1 MLKSNL
7 PYTEEHEML
16 RDAFK
21 KFIEKEIAPYHEE
34 WEKEGV
40 VPRELW
46 LKAGEN
52 GFVCPWADEKYGGI
66 EGDFLY
72 SVIMTEALTKAGASG
87 FALGLHNDIVVPYIY
102 AFGNDEQKDRWMPGL
117 TSGELISALA
127 MTEPG
132 AGSDLQGIKT
142 TAVKDGDSYVIN
154 GQKTFISN
162 GLLADVV
169 VIAAKTDPNA
179 DPAYSGL
186 SLIVVERDTPGFERG
201 KKIPK
206 VGMKAQDTAELF
218 FDDCRVPAGN
228 ILGDPGSGFFQLMQK
243 LQPERLVCAI
253 GGQAMAEQCLD
264 ITIEYTQERQQFGRP
279 IFKFQNTQFVLADMA
294 SEVSVGRAYVDRLVQ
309 DHMDG
314 KNIVTETCMGKL
326 WVCEMANR
334 VADRC
339 LQLHGG
345 YGYCEEYPIS
355 KFWVDGRIQTIFAGT
370 SEIMRVI
377 IARSLGKG

>member
-7 PYTEEHEML
+7 PFTEEHDML

-21 KFIEKEIAPYHEE
+21 KFIDKEITPYHEE

-46 LKAGEN
+46 EKAGEN

-72 SVIMTEALTKAGASG
+72 SVIMTSELTKAGASG
-87 FALGLHNDIVVPYIY
+87 FALGLHNDIVVPYID
-102 AFGNDEQKDRWMPGL
+102 AFADDEQKDRWMPGL
-117 TSGELISALA
+117 VSGESISAVA

-169 VIAAKTDPNA
+169 IIAAKTDPDA
-179 DPAYSGL
+179 DPPYTGL
-186 SLIVVERDTPGFERG
+186 SLIVVERDAPGFERG

-206 VGMKAQDTAELF
+206 IGMKAQDTAELF
-218 FDDCRVPAGN
+218 FDDCRVPTN
-228 ILGDPGSGFFQLMQK
+228 NVLGTEGSGFFQLMQK

-279 IFKFQNTQFVLADMA
+279 IFKFQNTQFMLADMA
-294 SEVSVGRAYVDRLVQ
+294 SEVSVGRSYVDRLIQ
-309 DHMDG
+309 DHMAG
-314 KNIVTETCMGKL
+314 KDIVTETCMGKL

-355 KFWVDGRIQTIFAGT
+355 KFWTDGRIQTIFAGT
-370 SEIMRVI
+370 SEVMRMI

>member
-16 RDAFK
+16 RDTFK
-21 KFIEKEIAPYHEE
+21 KFIEKEITPFHEQ
-34 WEKEGV
+34 WEKDGI

-46 LKAGEN
+46 EKAGEN
-52 GFVCPWADEKYGGI
+52 GFLCPWADDKYGGI
-66 EGDFLY
+66 EADFLY
-72 SVIMTEALTKAGASG
+72 STIMTEELTKSGCSG

-102 AFGNDEQKDRWMPGL
+102 AFGDEEQKEKWMPGCI
-117 TSGELISALA
+117 SGETISAVA
-127 MTEPG
+127 MTEPN

-162 GLLADVV
+162 GILADVV
-169 VIAAKTDPNA
+169 IIAAKTDPNA
-179 DPAYSGL
+179 DPPYAGL

-206 VGMKAQDTAELF
+206 IGMKAQDTAELF
-218 FDDCRVPAGN
+218 FDDCRVPAANLLGN
-228 ILGDPGSGFFQLMQK
+228 EGSGFFQLMQK
-243 LQPERLVCAI
+243 LQPERLVCAV
-253 GGQAMAEQCLD
+253 GGQAMAEKCLE

-294 SEVSVGRAYVDRLVQ
+294 SEVSVGRAYVDRLIQ

-314 KNIVTETCMGKL
+314 KDIVTETCMGKL

-355 KFWVDGRIQTIFAGT
+355 KFWTDGRIQTIFAGT
-370 SEIMRVI
+370 SEVMRVI
-377 IARSLGKG
+377 IARSLGK

>member
-7 PYTEEHEML
+7 PFTEEHDML

-21 KFIEKEIAPYHEE
+21 KFIDKEITPYHEE

-46 LKAGEN
+46 EKAGEN

-72 SVIMTEALTKAGASG
+72 SVIMTSELTKAGASG
-87 FALGLHNDIVVPYIY
+87 FALGLHNDIVVPYID
-102 AFGNDEQKDRWMPGL
+102 AFADDEQKDRWMPGL
-117 TSGELISALA
+117 VSGESISAVA

-169 VIAAKTDPNA
+169 IIAAKTDPDA
-179 DPAYSGL
+179 DPPYTGL
-186 SLIVVERDTPGFERG
+186 SLIVVERDAPGFERG

-206 VGMKAQDTAELF
+206 IGMKAQDTAELF
-218 FDDCRVPAGN
+218 FDDCRVPTN
-228 ILGDPGSGFFQLMQK
+228 NVLGTEGSGFFQLMQK

-294 SEVSVGRAYVDRLVQ
+294 AEVSVGRAYVDRLVQ

-314 KNIVTETCMGKL
+314 KDIVTETCMGKL

-355 KFWVDGRIQTIFAGT
+355 KFWTDGRIQTIFAGT
-370 SEIMRVI
+370 SEVMRMI
-377 IARSLGKG
+377 IARSLSKG

>member
-1 MLKSNL
+1 MLKTNL

-34 WEKEGV
+34 WEKDGV

-66 EGDFLY
+66 EADFLY
-72 SVIMTEALTKAGASG
+72 SVIMTEELTKAGASG

-117 TSGELISALA
+117 TSGELISAVA

-162 GLLADVV
+162 GLLSDVV

-179 DPAYSGL
+179 DPPYSGL
-186 SLIVVERDTPGFERG
+186 SLIVVERDAPGFERG

-218 FDDCRVPAGN
+218 FDDCRVPVGN
-228 ILGDPGSGFFQLMQK
+228 ILGEPGSGFFQLMQK

-279 IFKFQNTQFVLADMA
+279 IFKFQNTQFVLADLA
-294 SEVSVGRAYVDRLVQ
+294 AEVSVGRSYVDRLVQ

-314 KNIVTETCMGKL
+314 KDIVTETCMGKL

-355 KFWVDGRIQTIFAGT
+355 KFWTDGRIQTIFAGT
-370 SEIMRVI
+370 SEVMRVI

>member
-1 MLKSNL
+1 MLTSNL

-16 RDAFK
+16 RDTFK
-21 KFIEKEIAPYHEE
+21 KFIDKEIAPYHEQ
-34 WEKEGV
+34 WEKDGI

-66 EGDFLY
+66 EADFLY
-72 SVIMTEALTKAGASG
+72 SAIMIEELVKACASG
-87 FALGLHNDIVVPYIY
+87 FALGLHNDIIVPYID
-102 AFGNDEQKDRWMPGL
+102 AFGDDEQKERWMPGL
-117 TSGELISALA
+117 VSGESISALA
-127 MTEPG
+127 MTEPN

-142 TAVKDGDSYVIN
+142 TAIKDGDSYVIN

-162 GLLADVV
+162 GLLSDIVV
-169 VIAAKTDPNA
+169 VAAKTDPNA
-179 DPAYSGL
+179 DPVYTGL

-201 KKIPK
+201 KKINK
-206 VGMKAQDTAELF
+206 IGMKAQDTAELF

-228 ILGDPGSGFFQLMQK
+228 LLGTEGSGFFQLMQK

-253 GGQAMAEQCLD
+253 GGQAQAEKCVE
-264 ITIEYTQERQQFGRP
+264 ITIEYTQEREQFGRS
-279 IFKFQNTQFVLADMA
+279 IFKFQNTQFQLADMA
-294 SEVSVGRAYVDRLVQ
+294 SEVSVGRAFVDRLVQ

-314 KNIVTETCMGKL
+314 KDVVTETCMAKL
-326 WVCEMANR
+326 WICEMANR

-355 KFWVDGRIQTIFAGT
+355 KFWTDGRVQTIFAGT
-370 SEIMRVI
+370 SEVMRLI
-377 IARSLGKG
+377 IARSLGK

>member
-21 KFIEKEIAPYHEE
+21 KFIDKEIAPYHEE

-46 LKAGEN
+46 EKAGEN

-72 SVIMTEALTKAGASG
+72 SVIMTEELTKAGASG
-87 FALGLHNDIVVPYIY
+87 FALGLHNDIVVPYID
-102 AFGNDEQKDRWMPGL
+102 AFADDEQKDRWMPGL
-117 TSGELISALA
+117 VSGELISAVA

-162 GLLADVV
+162 GLLADL
-169 VIAAKTDPNA
+169 VIVAAKTDPNA
-179 DPAYSGL
+179 DPPYTGL
-186 SLIVVERDTPGFERG
+186 SLIVVERDAPGFERG

-206 VGMKAQDTAELF
+206 IGMKAQDTAELF
-218 FDDCRVPAGN
+218 FDDCRVPSN
-228 ILGDPGSGFFQLMQK
+228 NVLGTEGSGFFQLMQK
-243 LQPERLVCAI
+243 LQPERLVCAV

-279 IFKFQNTQFVLADMA
+279 IFKFQNTQFVLADLA
-294 SEVSVGRAYVDRLVQ
+294 AEVSVGRSYVDRLVQ

-314 KNIVTETCMGKL
+314 KDIVTETCMGKL

-355 KFWVDGRIQTIFAGT
+355 KFWTDGRIQTIFAGT
-370 SEIMRVI
+370 SEVMRMI
-377 IARSLGKG
+377 ISRSLGKT

>member
-16 RDAFK
+16 RDTFK
-21 KFIEKEIAPYHEE
+21 KFIEKEITPYHEQ
-34 WEKEGV
+34 WEKDGM

-52 GFVCPWADEKYGGI
+52 GFLCPWADEKYGGI
-66 EGDFLY
+66 EADYLY
-72 SVIMTEALTKAGASG
+72 SAIMTEELTKAGASG
-87 FALGLHNDIVVPYIY
+87 FALGLHSDIVVPYIDS
-102 AFGNDEQKDRWMPGL
+102 FGDDEQKERWVPGCV
-117 TSGELISALA
+117 SGESISAVA

-132 AGSDLQGIKT
+132 AGSDLQAIKT

-169 VIAAKTDPNA
+169 VVAAKTDPNA
-179 DPAYSGL
+179 DPPYAGL
-186 SLIVVERDTPGFERG
+186 SLIVVERGTPGFERG

-206 VGMKAQDTAELF
+206 IGMKAQDTAELF
-218 FDDCRVPAGN
+218 FDDCRVPVGN
-228 ILGDPGSGFFQLMQK
+228 LLGTEGSGFFQLMQK

-253 GGQAMAEQCLD
+253 GGQAAAEKCLE
-264 ITIEYTQERQQFGRP
+264 ITIQYTQERQQFGRP
-279 IFKFQNTQFVLADMA
+279 IFKFQNTQFVLADIA
-294 SEVSVGRAYVDRLVQ
+294 SEVSVGRAFLDRLIQ

-314 KNIVTETCMGKL
+314 KDIVTETCMAKL
-326 WVCEMANR
+326 WIGEMANR

-370 SEIMRVI
+370 SEVMRLI
-377 IARSLGKG
+377 IARSFGK

>member
-7 PYTEEHEML
+7 PFTEEHEML

-21 KFIEKEIAPYHEE
+21 KFIAKEITPYHDQ
-34 WEKEGV
+34 WEKDGV

-46 LKAGEN
+46 EKAGEN
-52 GFVCPWADEKYGGI
+52 GFLCPWADEKYGGI

-72 SVIMTEALTKAGASG
+72 SVIMTEELTKAGASG

-102 AFGNDEQKDRWMPGL
+102 AFGDDEQRERWVPGC
-117 TSGELISALA
+117 TSGELITAVA
-127 MTEPG
+127 MTEPN

-169 VIAAKTDPNA
+169 VVAAKTDPNA
-179 DPAYSGL
+179 DPPYSGL

-218 FDDCRVPAGN
+218 FDDCRVPVSN
-228 ILGDPGSGFFQLMQK
+228 LLGTEGSGFFQLMQK
-243 LQPERLVCAI
+243 LQPERLVCVI

-279 IFKFQNTQFVLADMA
+279 IFKFQNTQFVLADLA
-294 SEVSVGRAYVDRLVQ
+294 AEVSVGRSYTDRLVQ

-314 KNIVTETCMGKL
+314 KDIVTETCMGKL

-355 KFWVDGRIQTIFAGT
+355 KFWTDGRIQTIFAGT
-370 SEIMRVI
+370 SEVMRVI

>member
-1 MLKSNL
+1 MLTSNL

-16 RDAFK
+16 RDTFK
-21 KFIEKEIAPYHEE
+21 KFIDKEIAPYHEQ
-34 WEKEGV
+34 WEKDGI

-66 EGDFLY
+66 EADFLY
-72 SVIMTEALTKAGASG
+72 SAIMIEELVKACASG
-87 FALGLHNDIVVPYIY
+87 FALGLHNDIIVPYID
-102 AFGNDEQKDRWMPGL
+102 AFGDDEQKERWMPGL
-117 TSGELISALA
+117 VSGESISALA
-127 MTEPG
+127 MTEPN

-142 TAVKDGDSYVIN
+142 TAIKDGDSYVIN

-162 GLLADVV
+162 GLLSDIVV
-169 VIAAKTDPNA
+169 VAAKTDPNA
-179 DPAYSGL
+179 DPVYTGL

-201 KKIPK
+201 KKINK
-206 VGMKAQDTAELF
+206 IGMKAQDTAELF

-228 ILGDPGSGFFQLMQK
+228 LLGTEGSGFFQLMQK

-253 GGQAMAEQCLD
+253 GGQAQAEKCVE
-264 ITIEYTQERQQFGRP
+264 ITIEYTQEREQFGRS
-279 IFKFQNTQFVLADMA
+279 IFKFQNTQFQLADMA
-294 SEVSVGRAYVDRLVQ
+294 SEVSVGRAFVDRLVH

-314 KNIVTETCMGKL
+314 KDVVTETCMAKL
-326 WVCEMANR
+326 WICEMANR

-355 KFWVDGRIQTIFAGT
+355 KFWTDGRVQTIFAGT
-370 SEIMRVI
+370 SEVMRLI
-377 IARSLGKG
+377 IARSLGK

>member
-7 PYTEEHEML
+7 PYTEEHDML

-21 KFIEKEIAPYHEE
+21 KFIDKEITPYHEE
-34 WEKEGV
+34 WEKDGV

-46 LKAGEN
+46 EKAGEN

-72 SVIMTEALTKAGASG
+72 SVIMTEELTKAGASG
-87 FALGLHNDIVVPYIY
+87 FALGLHNDIVVPYID
-102 AFGNDEQKDRWMPGL
+102 AFADDEQKDRWMPGL
-117 TSGELISALA
+117 VSGESISAVA

-162 GLLADVV
+162 GLLADL
-169 VIAAKTDPNA
+169 VIVAAKTDPNA
-179 DPAYSGL
+179 DPPYTGL
-186 SLIVVERDTPGFERG
+186 SLIVVERDAPGFERG

-206 VGMKAQDTAELF
+206 IGMKAQDTAELF
-218 FDDCRVPAGN
+218 FDDCRVPTN
-228 ILGDPGSGFFQLMQK
+228 NVLGTEGSGFFQLMQK

-279 IFKFQNTQFVLADMA
+279 IFKFQNTQFVLADLA
-294 SEVSVGRAYVDRLVQ
+294 AEVSVGRAYVDRLVK

-314 KNIVTETCMGKL
+314 KDIVTETCMGKL

-355 KFWVDGRIQTIFAGT
+355 KFWTDGRIQTIFAGT
-370 SEIMRVI
+370 SEVMRMI
-377 IARSLGKG
+377 ISRSLGKE

>member
-16 RDAFK
+16 RDTFK
-21 KFIEKEIAPYHEE
+21 KFIEKEITPYHEQ
-34 WEKEGV
+34 WEKDGV

-52 GFVCPWADEKYGGI
+52 GFLCPWADEKYGGI
-66 EGDFLY
+66 EADYLY
-72 SVIMTEALTKAGASG
+72 SAIMTEELTKSGASG
-87 FALGLHNDIVVPYIY
+87 FALGLHSDIVVPYIDS
-102 AFGNDEQKDRWMPGL
+102 FGDDEQKERWVPGCV
-117 TSGELISALA
+117 SGESIGAVA

-132 AGSDLQGIKT
+132 AGSDLQAIKT

-169 VIAAKTDPNA
+169 VVAAKTDPNA
-179 DPAYSGL
+179 DPPYAGL
-186 SLIVVERDTPGFERG
+186 SLIVVERGTPGFERG

-206 VGMKAQDTAELF
+206 IGMKAQDTAELF
-218 FDDCRVPAGN
+218 FDDCRVPVSN
-228 ILGDPGSGFFQLMQK
+228 LLGTEGSGFFQLMQK

-253 GGQAMAEQCLD
+253 GGQAAAEKCLE
-264 ITIEYTQERQQFGRP
+264 ITIQYTQERQQFGRP
-279 IFKFQNTQFVLADMA
+279 IFKFQNTQFVLADIA
-294 SEVSVGRAYVDRLVQ
+294 SEVSVGRAFLDRLIQ

-314 KNIVTETCMGKL
+314 KDIVTETCMAKL
-326 WVCEMANR
+326 WIGEMANR

-370 SEIMRVI
+370 SEVMRLI
-377 IARSLGKG
+377 IARSFGK

>member
-7 PYTEEHEML
+7 PYTEEHDML
-16 RDAFK
+16 RETFK
-21 KFIEKEIAPYHEE
+21 KFIEKEITPYHEQ
-34 WEKEGV
+34 WEKDGI

-52 GFVCPWADEKYGGI
+52 GFLCPWVEEKYGGI
-66 EGDFLY
+66 EADYLY
-72 SVIMTEALTKAGASG
+72 SVIMTEEITKAGASG
-87 FALGLHNDIVVPYIY
+87 FALPLHNDIVVHYV
-102 AFGNDEQKDRWMPGL
+102 ASFGNDEQKERWLPGCV
-117 TSGELISALA
+117 SGELISALA
-127 MTEPG
+127 MTEPN
-132 AGSDLQGIKT
+132 AGSDVQSMKT
-142 TAVKDGDSYVIN
+142 TAIKDGDSYVLN

-162 GLLADVV
+162 GLLADIVV
-169 VIAAKTDPNA
+169 VAAKTDPKA
-179 DPAYSGL
+179 DPPYAGI

-206 VGMKAQDTAELF
+206 IGMKAQDTAELF

-228 ILGDPGSGFFQLMQK
+228 LLSGEGSGFFQMMQK
-243 LQPERLVCAI
+243 LQPERLICAI
-253 GGQAMAEQCLD
+253 GGQAAAERCVEL
-264 ITIEYTQERQQFGRP
+264 TVEYTKERQQFGRP
-279 IFKFQNTQFVLADMA
+279 IFKFQNTQFVLADLA
-294 SEVSVGRAYVDRLVQ
+294 SEVSVGRAFVDRLVQ
-309 DHMDG
+309 DHMAG
-314 KNIVTETCMGKL
+314 KDIVTETCMAKL

-370 SEIMRVI
+370 SEVMRLI
-377 IARSLGKG
+377 IARSLGQM

>member
-16 RDAFK
+16 RDTFK
-21 KFIEKEIAPYHEE
+21 KFIEKEITPYHEQ
-34 WEKEGV
+34 WEKDGM

-52 GFVCPWADEKYGGI
+52 GFICPWADEKYGGI
-66 EGDFLY
+66 EADYLY
-72 SVIMTEALTKAGASG
+72 SAIMTEELTKAGASG
-87 FALGLHNDIVVPYIY
+87 FALGLHSDIVVPYIDS
-102 AFGNDEQKDRWMPGL
+102 FGDDEQKERWIPGCV
-117 TSGELISALA
+117 SGESISAVA

-132 AGSDLQGIKT
+132 AGSDLQAIKT

-169 VIAAKTDPNA
+169 VVAAKTDPNA
-179 DPAYSGL
+179 DPPYTGL
-186 SLIVVERDTPGFERG
+186 SLIVVERGTPGFERG

-206 VGMKAQDTAELF
+206 IGMKAQDTAELF
-218 FDDCRVPAGN
+218 FDDCRVPVSN
-228 ILGDPGSGFFQLMQK
+228 LLGTEGSGFFQLMQK

-253 GGQAMAEQCLD
+253 GGQAAAEKCLE
-264 ITIEYTQERQQFGRP
+264 ITIQYTQERQQFGRP
-279 IFKFQNTQFVLADMA
+279 IFKFQNTQFVLADIA
-294 SEVSVGRAYVDRLVQ
+294 SEVSVGRAFLDRLIQ

-314 KNIVTETCMGKL
+314 KDIVTETCMAKL
-326 WVCEMANR
+326 WIGEMANR

-370 SEIMRVI
+370 SEVMRLI
-377 IARSLGKG
+377 IARSFGK

>member
-21 KFIEKEIAPYHEE
+21 KFIEKEIAPYHEG
-34 WEKEGV
+34 WEKDGV

-46 LKAGEN
+46 EKAGEN
-52 GFVCPWADEKYGGI
+52 GFLCPWADEKYGGI

-72 SVIMTEALTKAGASG
+72 SVIMTEELTKAGASG

-102 AFGNDEQKDRWMPGL
+102 AFGNDEQRDRWMPGL
-117 TSGELISALA
+117 TSGELISAVA

-169 VIAAKTDPNA
+169 IIAAKTDPDA
-179 DPAYSGL
+179 DPPYSGL

-206 VGMKAQDTAELF
+206 IGMKAQDTAELF
-218 FDDCRVPAGN
+218 FDDCRVPVGN
-228 ILGDPGSGFFQLMQK
+228 ILGDEGSGFFQLMQK

-294 SEVSVGRAYVDRLVQ
+294 AEVSVGRSYVDRLVQ

-355 KFWVDGRIQTIFAGT
+355 KFWTDGRIQTIFAGT
-370 SEIMRVI
+370 SEVMRVI

>member
-179 DPAYSGL
+179 DPPYSGL

-294 SEVSVGRAYVDRLVQ
+294 AEVSVGRAYVDRLVQ

-326 WVCEMANR
+326 WICEMANR

>member
-16 RDAFK
+16 RDTFK
-21 KFIEKEIAPYHEE
+21 KFIEKEIAPYHEQ
-34 WEKEGV
+34 WEKDGV

-52 GFVCPWADEKYGGI
+52 GFLCPWADEKYGGI
-66 EGDFLY
+66 EADFLY
-72 SVIMTEALTKAGASG
+72 SVIMTEELTKAGASG
-87 FALGLHNDIVVPYIY
+87 FALGLHNDIVVPYID
-102 AFGNDEQKDRWMPGL
+102 AFGDDEQKERWLPGCV
-117 TSGELISALA
+117 SGEMISALA

-142 TAVKDGDSYVIN
+142 SAVKDGDSYVIN

-162 GLLADVV
+162 GLLADI
-169 VIAAKTDPNA
+169 VIVAAKTDPNA
-179 DPAYSGL
+179 DPPYSGL
-186 SLIVVERDTPGFERG
+186 SLIVVERDAPGFERG
-201 KKIPK
+201 KKIQK
-206 VGMKAQDTAELF
+206 IGMKAQDTAELF
-218 FDDCRVPAGN
+218 FDDCRVPANNVLGN
-228 ILGDPGSGFFQLMQK
+228 EGSGFFQLMQK

-253 GGQAMAEQCLD
+253 GGQAAAEKCVE

-279 IFKFQNTQFVLADMA
+279 IFKFQNTQFQLADMA
-294 SEVSVGRAYVDRLVQ
+294 SEVSVGRSFVDRLVQ

-314 KNIVTETCMGKL
+314 KDVVTETCMAKL
-326 WVCEMANR
+326 WVCEMSNR

-355 KFWVDGRIQTIFAGT
+355 KFWADGRIQTIFAGT
-370 SEIMRVI
+370 SEVMRLI
-377 IARSLGKG
+377 ISRSLGKG

>member
-1 MLKSNL
+1 MLTSNL

-16 RDAFK
+16 RDTFK
-21 KFIEKEIAPYHEE
+21 KFIDKEIAPYHEQ
-34 WEKEGV
+34 WEKDGI
-40 VPRELW
+40 VPREIW

-66 EGDFLY
+66 EADFLY
-72 SVIMTEALTKAGASG
+72 SAIMIEELVKAGASG
-87 FALGLHNDIVVPYIY
+87 FALGLHNDIIVPYID
-102 AFGNDEQKDRWMPGL
+102 AFADDEQKERWMPGL
-117 TSGELISALA
+117 VSGERISAVA
-127 MTEPG
+127 MTEPN

-142 TAVKDGDSYVIN
+142 TAIKDGDSYVIN

-162 GLLADVV
+162 GLLSDL
-169 VIAAKTDPNA
+169 VIVAAKTDPNA
-179 DPAYSGL
+179 DPPYTGL

-201 KKIPK
+201 KKIDK
-206 VGMKAQDTAELF
+206 IGMKAQDTAELF

-228 ILGDPGSGFFQLMQK
+228 VLGAEGSGFFQLMQK

-253 GGQAMAEQCLD
+253 GGQAQAEKCVE
-264 ITIEYTQERQQFGRP
+264 ITIEYTQEREQFGRS
-279 IFKFQNTQFVLADMA
+279 IFKFQNTQFQLADMA
-294 SEVSVGRAYVDRLVQ
+294 SEVSVGRAFLDRLVQ

-314 KNIVTETCMGKL
+314 KDVVTETCMAKL
-326 WVCEMANR
+326 WICEMANR

-355 KFWVDGRIQTIFAGT
+355 KFWTDGRVQTIFAGT
-370 SEIMRVI
+370 SEVMRLI
-377 IARSLGKG
+377 IARSLGK

>member
-16 RDAFK
+16 RDTFK
-21 KFIEKEIAPYHEE
+21 KFIEKEITPYHEQ
-34 WEKEGV
+34 WEKDGM

-52 GFVCPWADEKYGGI
+52 GFICPWADEKYGGI
-66 EGDFLY
+66 EADYLY
-72 SVIMTEALTKAGASG
+72 SAIMTEELTKSGASG
-87 FALGLHNDIVVPYIY
+87 FALGLHSDIVVPYIDS
-102 AFGNDEQKDRWMPGL
+102 FGNDEQKERWIPGCV
-117 TSGELISALA
+117 SGESISAVA

-132 AGSDLQGIKT
+132 AGSDLQAIKT

-169 VIAAKTDPNA
+169 VVAAKTDPNA
-179 DPAYSGL
+179 DPPYAGL
-186 SLIVVERDTPGFERG
+186 SLIVVERGTPGFERG

-206 VGMKAQDTAELF
+206 IGMKAQDTAELF
-218 FDDCRVPAGN
+218 FDDCRVPVSN
-228 ILGDPGSGFFQLMQK
+228 LLGTEGSGFFQLMQK

-253 GGQAMAEQCLD
+253 GGQAAAEKCLE
-264 ITIEYTQERQQFGRP
+264 ITIQYTQERQQFGRP
-279 IFKFQNTQFVLADMA
+279 IFKFQNTQFVLADIA
-294 SEVSVGRAYVDRLVQ
+294 SEVSVGRAFLDRLIQ

-314 KNIVTETCMGKL
+314 KDIVTETCMAKL
-326 WVCEMANR
+326 WIGEMSNR

-370 SEIMRVI
+370 SEVMRLI
-377 IARSLGKG
+377 IARSFGK

>member
-7 PYTEEHEML
+7 PFTEEHDML

-21 KFIEKEIAPYHEE
+21 KFIDKEITPYHEE

-46 LKAGEN
+46 EKAGEN

-66 EGDFLY
+66 EADFLY
-72 SVIMTEALTKAGASG
+72 SVIMTAELTKAGASG
-87 FALGLHNDIVVPYIY
+87 FALGLHNDIVVPYID
-102 AFGNDEQKDRWMPGL
+102 AFADDEQKDRWMPGL
-117 TSGELISALA
+117 VSGESISAVA

-132 AGSDLQGIKT
+132 AGSDLQGIKM

-162 GLLADVV
+162 GLLADL
-169 VIAAKTDPNA
+169 VIVAAKTDPNA
-179 DPAYSGL
+179 DPPYAGL
-186 SLIVVERDTPGFERG
+186 SLIVVERDAPGFERG

-206 VGMKAQDTAELF
+206 IGMKAQDTAELF
-218 FDDCRVPAGN
+218 FDDCRVPANN
-228 ILGDPGSGFFQLMQK
+228 ILGTEGSGFFQLMQK

-294 SEVSVGRAYVDRLVQ
+294 AEVSVGRSYVDRLVQ
-309 DHMDG
+309 DHMAG
-314 KNIVTETCMGKL
+314 KDIVTETCMGKL

-355 KFWVDGRIQTIFAGT
+355 KFWTDGRIQTIFAGT
-370 SEIMRVI
+370 SEVMRMI

>member
-1 MLKSNL
+1 MLKTNL
-7 PYTEEHEML
+7 PFTEEHEML

-21 KFIEKEIAPYHEE
+21 KFIDKELAPYHEQ
-34 WEKEGV
+34 WEKDGI
-40 VPRELW
+40 VPREIW
-46 LKAGEN
+46 TKAGEN
-52 GFVCPWADEKYGGI
+52 GFLCPWADEKYGGI
-66 EGDFLY
+66 EADYLY
-72 SVIMTEALTKAGASG
+72 SVIMTEELTKSGCSG

-102 AFGNDEQKDRWMPGL
+102 AFGDDEQKERWMPGL
-117 TSGELISALA
+117 ISGESISAVA

-142 TAVKDGDSYVIN
+142 TAVRDGDSYIIN

-162 GLLADVV
+162 GILSDVV
-169 VIAAKTDPNA
+169 IVAAKTDPNA
-179 DPAYSGL
+179 DPPYSGL
-186 SLIVVERDTPGFERG
+186 SLIVVERGTPGFERG

-206 VGMKAQDTAELF
+206 IGMKAQDTAELF
-218 FDDCRVPAGN
+218 FDDCRVPVGN
-228 ILGDPGSGFFQLMQK
+228 LLGTEGSGFFQLMQK

-253 GGQAMAEQCLD
+253 GGQAMAEKCLD
-264 ITIEYTQERQQFGRP
+264 LTIEYTQERQQFGRP

-294 SEVSVGRAYVDRLVQ
+294 SEISVGRAYVDRIIQ

-314 KNIVTETCMGKL
+314 KDIVNETCMAKL
-326 WVCEMANR
+326 WICEMANR

-355 KFWVDGRIQTIFAGT
+355 KFWTDGRIQTIFAGT
-370 SEIMRVI
+370 SEVMRMI
-377 IARSLGKG
+377 IARGLGK

>member
-7 PYTEEHEML
+7 PYTEEHDML
-16 RDAFK
+16 RDTFK
-21 KFIEKEIAPYHEE
+21 KFIEKEITPHHAQ
-34 WEKEGV
+34 WEKDGI

-52 GFVCPWADEKYGGI
+52 GFLCPWADEKYGGI
-66 EGDFLY
+66 EADFLY
-72 SVIMTEALTKAGASG
+72 SAIMTEELTKAGASG
-87 FALGLHNDIVVPYIY
+87 FALGLHNDIVVPYIN
-102 AFGNDEQKDRWMPGL
+102 AFGDDEQKERWLPGCV
-117 TSGELISALA
+117 SGELISALA
-127 MTEPG
+127 MTEPN
-132 AGSDLQGIKT
+132 AGSDLQAIKT
-142 TAVKDGDSYVIN
+142 TAIKDGDSYVIN

-162 GLLADVV
+162 GLLSDI
-169 VIAAKTDPNA
+169 VIVAAKTDPQA
-179 DPAYSGL
+179 DPPYSGL

-201 KKIPK
+201 KKIDK
-206 VGMKAQDTAELF
+206 IGMKAQDTAELF
-218 FDDCRVPAGN
+218 FDDCRVPASN
-228 ILGDPGSGFFQLMQK
+228 VLGSAGSGFFQLMQK

-253 GGQAMAEQCLD
+253 GGQAMAEKCVE
-264 ITIEYTQERQQFGRP
+264 ITIQYTQERQQFGRP
-279 IFKFQNTQFVLADMA
+279 IFKFQNTQFVLADLA
-294 SEVSVGRAYVDRLVQ
+294 SEVSVGRAFIDRLIQ
-309 DHMDG
+309 DHMAG
-314 KNIVTETCMGKL
+314 KDIVTETCMAKL

-370 SEIMRVI
+370 SEVMRLI

>member
-1 MLKSNL
+1 MLKTNL
-7 PYTEEHEML
+7 PFTEEHEML

-21 KFIEKEIAPYHEE
+21 KFIDKELAPHHEQ
-34 WEKEGV
+34 WEKDGI
-40 VPRELW
+40 VPREIW
-46 LKAGEN
+46 AKAGEN
-52 GFVCPWADEKYGGI
+52 GFLCPWADEKYGGI
-66 EGDFLY
+66 EADYLY
-72 SVIMTEALTKAGASG
+72 SVIMTEELTKSGCSG

-102 AFGNDEQKDRWMPGL
+102 AFGDEEQRERWMPGL
-117 TSGELISALA
+117 ISGESISAVA

-142 TAVKDGDSYVIN
+142 TAVRDGDSYIIN

-162 GLLADVV
+162 GILSDVV
-169 VIAAKTDPNA
+169 IVAAKTDPNA
-179 DPAYSGL
+179 DPPYSGL
-186 SLIVVERDTPGFERG
+186 SLIVVERGTPGFERG

-206 VGMKAQDTAELF
+206 IGMKAQDTAELF
-218 FDDCRVPAGN
+218 FDDCRVPVGN
-228 ILGDPGSGFFQLMQK
+228 LLGTEGSGFFQLMQK

-264 ITIEYTQERQQFGRP
+264 LTIEYTQERQQFGRP

-294 SEVSVGRAYVDRLVQ
+294 SEISVGRAYVDRIIH

-314 KNIVTETCMGKL
+314 KDIVNETCMAKL
-326 WVCEMANR
+326 WICEMANR

-355 KFWVDGRIQTIFAGT
+355 KFWTDGRIQTIFAGT
-370 SEIMRVI
+370 SEVMRMI
-377 IARSLGKG
+377 IARGLGK

>member
-7 PYTEEHEML
+7 PFAEEHDML

-21 KFIEKEIAPYHEE
+21 KFIEKEITPYHEE

-40 VPRELW
+40 VPHELW
-46 LKAGEN
+46 EKAGEN

-66 EGDFLY
+66 EGDFLC
-72 SVIMTEALTKAGASG
+72 SVIMTAELTKAGASG
-87 FALGLHNDIVVPYIY
+87 FALGLHNDIVVPYID
-102 AFGNDEQKDRWMPGL
+102 AFADDEQKDRWMPGL
-117 TSGELISALA
+117 VSGKSISAVA

-162 GLLADVV
+162 GLLADL
-169 VIAAKTDPNA
+169 VIVAAKTDPDA
-179 DPAYSGL
+179 DPPYTGL
-186 SLIVVERDTPGFERG
+186 SLIVVERDAPGFERG

-206 VGMKAQDTAELF
+206 IGMKAQDTAELF
-218 FDDCRVPAGN
+218 FDDCRVPAN
-228 ILGDPGSGFFQLMQK
+228 NLLGTEGSGFFQLMQK
-243 LQPERLVCAI
+243 LQSERLMCAI
-253 GGQAMAEQCLD
+253 NGQAMAEQCLD

-294 SEVSVGRAYVDRLVQ
+294 AEVSVGRAYIDRLIQ

-314 KNIVTETCMGKL
+314 KDIVTETCMGKL

-355 KFWVDGRIQTIFAGT
+355 KFWTDGRIQTIFAGT
-370 SEIMRVI
+370 SEVMRMI
-377 IARSLGKG
+377 IARSLSKE